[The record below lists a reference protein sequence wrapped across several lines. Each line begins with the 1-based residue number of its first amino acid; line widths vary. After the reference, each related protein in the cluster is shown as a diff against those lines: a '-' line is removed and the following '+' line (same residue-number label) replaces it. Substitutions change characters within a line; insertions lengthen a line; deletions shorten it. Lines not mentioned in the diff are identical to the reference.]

1 MALSPAS
8 ARVGKRFGQAAA
20 GVFLFALFTLLVP
33 WQAASARAQGD
44 ADSYSATVKLDATA
58 DNPVD
63 ARRMARLDGER
74 RALLQVIEQV
84 SGVSDVQLP
93 QLDDNTVTDMVES
106 FQVAHE
112 RMSAVRYLADY
123 TFHFYRDKVRRLL
136 RKIDLTAAAPITAA
150 AAGGRIIVL
159 PVYQDGAEAVL
170 WDDPNPW
177 REAWSERPSGS
188 GPVQLIVPLGDVG
201 DLAAINAERAKAGR
215 PDALAAVARRNGGGA
230 VVVALAKPQRSADR
244 LTGIDV
250 KLSEY
255 RDGRLVGSS
264 GKSIAADPGEDQAA
278 LLNRA
283 AAAAADAIAGLKT
296 VPAALPPSA
305 EGAGKGEGS
314 IAAVVPITSLDD
326 WIAVRRRLVS
336 VPAIRGIELLS
347 LSREEARIRL
357 HYIGS
362 PDQLK
367 ADLAAV
373 DLALDGGDPVW
384 RVRPASAADPP

>member
-1 MALSPAS
+1 MALSLAS
-8 ARVGKRFGQAAA
+8 ASAGRRFARSFGMLFFALLALWQAEPARVQAAA
-20 GVFLFALFTLLVP
+20 DP
-33 WQAASARAQGD
+33 
-44 ADSYSATVKLDATA
+44 YSATVKVDATA
-58 DNPVD
+58 DNAVD
-63 ARRMARLDGER
+63 ARRAARLEGER
-74 RALLQVIEQV
+74 RALLKVVEQV
-84 SGVSDVQLP
+84 SGAPDVQLP
-93 QLDDNTVTDMVES
+93 QLDDNAVTDMVES
-106 FQVAHE
+106 FEVAHE

-136 RKIDLTAAAPITAA
+136 RKLDLTA

-188 GPVQLIVPLGDVG
+188 GPVRLIVPLGDIG
-201 DLAAINAERAKAGR
+201 DLAAIDAERAEAGR
-215 PDALAAVARRNGGGA
+215 PDALAAIARRNGGTA
-230 VVVALAKPQRSADR
+230 VVVALAKPQRSADQI
-244 LTGIDV
+244 TGIDV

-255 RDGRLVGSS
+255 RDGRLIGGS
-264 GKSIAADPGEDQAA
+264 GKSIAADPGEDQTA

-283 AAAAADAIAGLKT
+283 VAAAADAIAGLKT
-296 VPAALPPSA
+296 VPAGTSALPPSA
-305 EGAGKGEGS
+305 EGEGKGEGS

-384 RVRPASAADPP
+384 RVHPAGAADPP